1 MEEFITCPA
10 CQQTTR
16 QLRVGRNRSGSQ
28 RYRCAFCQ
36 RKYTPQPTPHGDD
49 AALRRQA
56 IEWYVDEMGLRRIA
70 RHLGVVH
77 QTVANWVAAHA
88 ATLPDAPPVP
98 PHDAQ
103 QPLAVVELDALDT
116 FAGQKTAR
124 LPHHPGRPRDA
135 LHHRR

>member
-1 MEEFITCPA
+1 MEEIIACPTCA
-10 CQQTTR
+10 QTTR

-36 RKYTPQPTPHGDD
+36 RKYTPQPTPHGYD

-56 IEWYVDEMGLRRIA
+56 IEWYVDGMGLRRIA
-70 RHLGVVH
+70 RHLGVVR

-88 ATLPDAPPVP
+88 ATLPDAPLVP

-103 QPLAVVELDALDT
+103 QPLAVVELDELYP
-116 FAGQKTAR
+116 FEGQKNSGSTSAR
-124 LPHHPGRPRDA
+124 R
-135 LHHRR
+135 

>member
-1 MEEFITCPA
+1 MGEIIACPDCA
-10 CQQTTR
+10 QTTR

-28 RYRCAFCQ
+28 RYLCAFCQ
-36 RKYTPQPTPHGDD
+36 RKYTPQPTRHGYD
-49 AALRRQA
+49 AAQRRQA
-56 IEWYVDEMGLRRIA
+56 IEWYVDGMGLRRIA

-103 QPLAVVELDALDT
+103 QPLAVVELDELYT
-116 FAGQKTAR
+116 FDGQKNSESTSS
-124 LPHHPGRPRDA
+124 
-135 LHHRR
+135 RR

>member
-1 MEEFITCPA
+1 MEEIITCPS
-10 CQQTTR
+10 CQQTNR

-28 RYRCAFCQ
+28 RYRCACCE
-36 RKYTPQPTPHGDD
+36 RKYTPQPAPHGYD

-56 IEWYVDEMGLRRIA
+56 IEWYVDGRGLRRIA

-98 PHDAQ
+98 PRDAHDAHDAQ
-103 QPLAVVELDALDT
+103 HPLAVVELDELYP
-116 FAGQKTAR
+116 FAGQKNSASTSS
-124 LPHHPGRPRDA
+124 
-135 LHHRR
+135 RR

>member
-1 MEEFITCPA
+1 MEEIITCPS
-10 CQQTTR
+10 CQQTNR

-28 RYRCAFCQ
+28 RYRCACCG
-36 RKYTPQPTPHGDD
+36 RKYTPQPAPHGYD

-56 IEWYVDEMGLRRIA
+56 IEWYVDGMGLRRIA

-88 ATLPDAPPVP
+88 TTLPATLPDAPPVP

-103 QPLAVVELDALDT
+103 DAQDAQDVVELDELYP
-116 FAGQKTAR
+116 FAGQKNSASTSS
-124 LPHHPGRPRDA
+124 
-135 LHHRR
+135 RR